1 MCYSLTGVEDSS
13 LLVSQGFAG
22 VLVAY
27 VVVNYHSCLLE
38 CSLNVYSVVLNC
50 RPLGVGFV
58 RTFVAE
64 LEEGAVSACD
74 GGW

>member
-1 MCYSLTGVEDSS
+1 MSKIGYYWCRKG
-13 LLVSQGFAG
+13 SQECS
-22 VLVAY
+22 Y

-38 CSLNVYSVVLNC
+38 CSLNVYSVLLNC
-50 RPLGVGFV
+50 RPLGDGSV

-74 GGW
+74 RGW